1 MFMAMI
7 RSAAT
12 NFVRSYLP
20 KVKFRTIE
28 GLSQNGEWQYKITRL
43 SLRKLKIPKEKVT
56 SSFEGKTLSV
66 RIRGVEC
73 DVRNLGWE
81 FRQCRFPY
89 VTAEGT
95 ADAKIKGL
103 SFTVSL
109 RLTTDGSPTTA
120 NAATTTTTNKNN
132 KKGNKSDCIAGIG
145 ELSMSQNPKILQ
157 QEEKEVEDAIVLQQ
171 GNHLQGQRERQPR
184 SNLPDDLK
192 RRQRRTT
199 TTTSSSST
207 NPIDDDPS
215 TIRGTADHG
224 ARPGSLSPPAAKAEK
239 TAGDESSSSSS
250 SSSMI
255 TSTAASAAAAV
266 KKWVK
271 FGSSKSP
278 LLAALLTS
286 PQPSSPPLF
295 DLLHKKLDIETLEMD
310 ITTGGSWTSWVAN
323 SVAWMFADIIKN
335 YIVYQINYALD
346 LQIEGLVNTV
356 NRYASSYEPLLRT
369 IFSTSTTPFP
379 AAYSP
384 TSSSSSSSSSTPTT
398 PVQASAP
405 PATAAAANEHAAST
419 ATTRNSRMKALEGKY
434 YNYSKELMKGKR
446 AAAAAPRTTVTRAV
460 ATGITRKSR
469 DEPSSTT
476 PPSPQNCG
484 AATSFQI
491 KAAFK
496 ISEAEATSRVDKVE
510 ATDSNPLFLS
520 RSPPQTT
527 QNKQSKHPTSKK
539 RIIKGHR
546 RDAFSNMLAEAANQ
560 GQAAGK
566 DHFLQRLKS
575 CN

>member
-1 MFMAMI
+1 MRRVF
-7 RSAAT
+7 R
-12 NFVRSYLP
+12 
-20 KVKFRTIE
+20 VKMMR
-28 GLSQNGEWQYKITRL
+28 Q
-43 SLRKLKIPKEKVT
+43 SL
-56 SSFEGKTLSV
+56 
-66 RIRGVEC
+66 
-73 DVRNLGWE
+73 
-81 FRQCRFPY
+81 
-89 VTAEGT
+89 
-95 ADAKIKGL
+95 
-103 SFTVSL
+103 
-109 RLTTDGSPTTA
+109 
-120 NAATTTTTNKNN
+120 
-132 KKGNKSDCIAGIG
+132 
-145 ELSMSQNPKILQ
+145 
-157 QEEKEVEDAIVLQQ
+157 EE
-171 GNHLQGQRERQPR
+171 
-184 SNLPDDLK
+184 NLPVASYS
-192 RRQRRTT
+192 TT

-239 TAGDESSSSSS
+239 TAGDE
-250 SSSMI
+250 
-255 TSTAASAAAAV
+255 
-266 KKWVK
+266 
-271 FGSSKSP
+271 
-278 LLAALLTS
+278 
-286 PQPSSPPLF
+286 
-295 DLLHKKLDIETLEMD
+295 
-310 ITTGGSWTSWVAN
+310 
-323 SVAWMFADIIKN
+323 
-335 YIVYQINYALD
+335 
-346 LQIEGLVNTV
+346 
-356 NRYASSYEPLLRT
+356 
-369 IFSTSTTPFP
+369 
-379 AAYSP
+379 
-384 TSSSSSSSSSTPTT
+384 SSSSSSSSSTPTT